1 MPDKYTQVP
10 LEPDKFFHIYNRGN
24 NYERVFYETKKYTF
38 FLQRYKYY
46 LGQYAQ
52 TFAFCLMPNHF
63 HLLIKVISPQMSKKF
78 ADFMQS
84 YVKSFNNMYHRHG
97 SLFLKNFKR
106 IEVINDDQLKRLV
119 FYIHYNPEKHEIS
132 EDFRSYYFSSYRSLI
147 SDRATSLARKDV
159 LDWYGGKN
167 EFVEFHSY
175 LKNIKISEKLAI
187 ED

>member
-10 LEPDKFFHIYNRGN
+10 LEPDKYFHIFNRGN
-24 NYERVFYETKKYTF
+24 NYENVFYERKNYTF

-46 LGQYAQ
+46 LAEHAQ
-52 TFAFCLMPNHF
+52 TFAYCLMPNHF
-63 HLLIKVISPQMSKKF
+63 HLLIKVVSPQMSKRF

-84 YVKSFNNMYHRHG
+84 YVKSFNNMYNRHG

-106 IEVINDDQLKRLV
+106 VEVSTDDQFKRLI

-132 EDFRSYYFSSYRSLI
+132 DDYRTYYFSSYHSLI
-147 SDRATSLARKDV
+147 SDKTTNLHRDDV
-159 LDWYGGKN
+159 HDWYGGKD
-167 EFVEFHSY
+167 EFVDFHSY
-175 LKNIKISEKLAI
+175 LKNMKISEKLAL